1 MESALQFEEINLS
14 RFLLIWFQRLQ
25 EVSQLE
31 DQAED
36 LLAQTNFNLLR
47 NAVHK
52 WSMLYNKNIKRHKQ
66 LCEDFIARKET
77 AKVRSIFDLWLYKIK
92 EIEANT
98 TIISNPSPLSKRFQH
113 QREMGLTPQK
123 KNSPTKVLPPPL
135 PKIRVQLNSKKLPK
149 E

>member
-1 MESALQFEEINLS
+1 MLQYILKLARQEPAEARVIESALQFEEINLS

-52 WSMLYNKNIKRHKQ
+52 WSMLYNKTSSDINN
-66 LCEDFIARKET
+66 C
-77 AKVRSIFDLWLYKIK
+77 VRIL
-92 EIEANT
+92 
-98 TIISNPSPLSKRFQH
+98 
-113 QREMGLTPQK
+113 
-123 KNSPTKVLPPPL
+123 
-135 PKIRVQLNSKKLPK
+135 
-149 E
+149 